1 MSEPAPQ
8 INLATPADVEA
19 LTRLEPALFHTDRCS
34 RRSFRRLIGQDRVV
48 VVREKERTILGYAIV
63 LTRRNSRKM
72 RIYSFG
78 IADTS
83 RRRGLAGALL
93 AKLEEMATA
102 AGCHTLTLEVGDT
115 NTAAIGFYNKHG
127 FCQCGFRLHYYQDGG
142 HAILMRK
149 SLTPKKN
156 MP

>member
-1 MSEPAPQ
+1 MSAPAPR
-8 INLATPADVEA
+8 ITLATSADVDT

-34 RRSFRRLIGQDRVV
+34 RRSFQRLIRLCRVV
-48 VVREKERTILGYAIV
+48 VVRQPQGTIAGYAI
-63 LTRRNSRKM
+63 LLARRNSRKM

-78 IADTS
+78 IADDS

-93 AKLEEMATA
+93 AQLEDMATA
-102 AGCHTLTLEVGDT
+102 AGCHALTLEVGDT
-115 NTAAIGFYNKHG
+115 NTAAIGFYSKHG
-127 FCQCGFRLHYYQDGG
+127 FYQYGFRLHYYEDGG

-149 SLTPKKN
+149 SLTTAK

>member
-8 INLATPADVEA
+8 ISLATPGDVDA
-19 LTRLEPALFHTDRCS
+19 LTLLEPLLFHTDRCS
-34 RRSFRRLIGQDRVV
+34 RRSFQRLIRQGRVV
-48 VVREKERTILGYAIV
+48 VVREKEQSILGYAIM
-63 LTRRNSRKM
+63 LARRNSRKM

-78 IADTS
+78 IADSS

-93 AKLEEMATA
+93 AKLEDIATA
-102 AGCHTLTLEVGDT
+102 ADCHTLILEVGDT
-115 NTAAIGFYNKHG
+115 NTAAMSFYSKHG

-149 SLTPKKN
+149 SLTPKI

>member
-1 MSEPAPQ
+1 MSDPAPQ
-8 INLATPADVEA
+8 INLATPADVDA
-19 LTRLEPALFHTDRCS
+19 LTSLEPVLFHTDRCS
-34 RRSFRRLIGQDRVV
+34 RRSFQRLIRLGLVV
-48 VVREKERTILGYAIV
+48 VAREARGTILGYAIL

-78 IADTS
+78 IADGS

-93 AKLEEMATA
+93 AKLEEMAMA
-102 AGCHTLTLEVGDT
+102 AGRRTLILEVGDT
-115 NTAAIGFYNKHG
+115 NIAAIAFYAKHG

-142 HAILMRK
+142 HAILMQK
-149 SLTPKKN
+149 PLSPQT

>member
-8 INLATPADVEA
+8 ISLATSGDVDA
-19 LTRLEPALFHTDRCS
+19 LTLLEPLLFHTDRCS
-34 RRSFRRLIGQDRVV
+34 RRSFQRLIRQGRVM
-48 VVREKERTILGYAIV
+48 VVREKEQTILGYAIL

-78 IADTS
+78 IADSS

-102 AGCHTLTLEVGDT
+102 ADCHTLTLEVGDT
-115 NTAAIGFYNKHG
+115 NTAAIGFYSKHG
-127 FCQCGFRLHYYQDGG
+127 FYQCGFRLHYYQDGG

-149 SLTPKKN
+149 PLTPKI

>member
-8 INLATPADVEA
+8 IALATPADVDA

-34 RRSFRRLIGQDRVV
+34 RRSFQRLIGQGRVV
-48 VVREKERTILGYAIV
+48 VVHQPQGTIVGYAIV
-63 LTRRNSRKM
+63 LARRNSRKM

-78 IADTS
+78 IADTD

-93 AKLEEMATA
+93 ARLEEMAA
-102 AGCHTLTLEVGDT
+102 KAGCHALTLEVGDT
-115 NTAAIGFYNKHG
+115 NTAAIAFYSKHG
-127 FCQCGFRLHYYQDGG
+127 FSQYGFRLHYYQDGG

-149 SLTPKKN
+149 SLTTKT

>member
-1 MSEPAPQ
+1 MSERAPQ
-8 INLATPADVEA
+8 ITLATSADVDT

-34 RRSFRRLIGQDRVV
+34 RRSFQRLIRQGRVV
-48 VVREKERTILGYAIV
+48 VVRQPQGTIVGYAIV

-83 RRRGLAGALL
+83 RRQGLAGALL
-93 AKLEEMATA
+93 AQLEEMATA
-102 AGCHTLTLEVGDT
+102 ADCLMLTLEVGDT
-115 NTAAIGFYNKHG
+115 NTAAIGFYSKHG

-149 SLTPKKN
+149 SLTTAT